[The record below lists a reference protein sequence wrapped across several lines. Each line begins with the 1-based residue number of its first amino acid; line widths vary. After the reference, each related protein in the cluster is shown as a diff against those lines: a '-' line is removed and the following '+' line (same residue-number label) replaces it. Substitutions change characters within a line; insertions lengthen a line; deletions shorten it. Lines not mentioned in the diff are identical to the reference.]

1 MLVSLIV
8 AKARNDVIGRDG
20 GLPWHIPEDLK
31 FFRKVTMGKPV
42 IMGRKTYQSIGRALP
57 GRLNIVITRN
67 RGWRADGVTVVDGLP
82 AALQAARVAAAEET
96 MVIGGEEI
104 YRTALPLADRIYL
117 TEVDLEV
124 AGDASF
130 PPIDEAD
137 WVEVRRVEQK
147 GGAGE
152 GGEDQ
157 SPAYAFVTL
166 ERRRKPAA

>member
-82 AALQAARVAAAEET
+82 AALQAAKAAETEEA

-104 YRTALPLADRIYL
+104 YRAALPFAHRIYL

-124 AGDASF
+124 AGDACF
-130 PPIDEAD
+130 PPIDTAD
-137 WVEVRRVEQK
+137 WAEVHRVQHK
-147 GGAGE
+147 GGASE
-152 GGEDQ
+152 GGDDPR
-157 SPAYAFVTL
+157 PAYAFVTL
-166 ERRRKPAA
+166 ERRRGPAA

>member
-1 MLVSLIV
+1 MLLSLIV
-8 AKARNDVIGRDG
+8 AKSRNDVIGRDG

-67 RGWRADGVTVVDGLP
+67 KNWQADGVTTASGLS
-82 AALQAARVAAAEET
+82 AALQIAEQAGAKEA

-104 YRTALPLADRIYL
+104 YRAALPLADRIYL

-124 AGDASF
+124 AGDARF
-130 PPIDEAD
+130 PAIDQAE
-137 WVEVRRVEQK
+137 WVAVWRAEQK
-147 GGAGE
+147 GGNGS
-152 GGEDQ
+152 GDDQ
-157 SPAYAFVTL
+157 GPAYAFVTL
-166 ERRRKPAA
+166 ERRRRPAA